1 MVDASANVPTLPAN
15 TRGSFQEL
23 TQLLTSLAGAH
34 LLGLN
39 AFGGWLIDDALF
51 RGTPARSVAVLERF
65 DLRLLD
71 RLAREGVR
79 LGKRGLAAPLLMT
92 PEYIAASR
100 DVFPLELMEI
110 QHLNVL
116 VHGRDCFGSLEFRR
130 GDVRL
135 QCERELKSEL
145 LHLRQTLLAA
155 GGEHRRL
162 GEHVRH
168 EAERAT
174 RVLRGVLYLAAKDA
188 PRPSAEMVGRCADA
202 TGLKLDT
209 LRQVV
214 LDPGRVDFDGFERF
228 YADLTALADYVDKLA
243 E

>member
-1 MVDASANVPTLPAN
+1 MDDAGVNVAALPGN
-15 TRGSFQEL
+15 TRAAFQEL
-23 TQLLTSLAGAH
+23 ARLLTSLAGEH

-39 AFGGWLIDDALF
+39 AFGGWLIDDPLF

-71 RLAREGVR
+71 RLAGEGVR
-79 LGKRGLAAPLLMT
+79 LGKRGLGAPLIMT
-92 PEYIAASR
+92 PDYLATLR

-116 VHGRDCFGSLEFRR
+116 VQGRDCFGTLEFQR

-145 LHLRQTLLAA
+145 IHLRQALLTA
-155 GGEHRRL
+155 GGEHYRL
-162 GEHVRH
+162 GQHCRQ
-168 EAERAT
+168 EAERAM

-188 PRPSAEMVGRCADA
+188 PRPAAEMIARCADV
-202 TGLKLDT
+202 TGLKLDA

-214 LDPGRVDFDGFERF
+214 LEAGRVDFEGFARF
-228 YADLTALADYVDKLA
+228 YADLTALAEYVDQLA